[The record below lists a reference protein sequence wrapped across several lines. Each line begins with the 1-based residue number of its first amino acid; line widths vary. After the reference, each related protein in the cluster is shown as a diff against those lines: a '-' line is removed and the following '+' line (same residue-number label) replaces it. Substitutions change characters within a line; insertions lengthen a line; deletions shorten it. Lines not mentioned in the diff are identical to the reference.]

1 VKLLNLDQTQLKP
14 LHMKI
19 SITFLTIMLQVV
31 FTGAIQAAEK
41 TWTGANSS
49 SWNIPSNWQP
59 AGVPSIADDVVF
71 NGSISNTNC
80 ALPSSVVI
88 KSMQVLS
95 SYSGTI
101 TGNNS
106 SSAIYTVTNNLQIS
120 GGTFSVGLS
129 KFKVVGNV
137 IVDGGNLTKSSG
149 GICTLNNL
157 TISSGAF
164 TIQDAAVE
172 VLGNLILSGGIF
184 QTGSGSFTVKTSYQQ
199 SGGTFSKTAG
209 IGLFNPTGAVII
221 SGGVFTN
228 TNAAITFKSLNLSN
242 ATLNGGNAAT
252 YFNGNL
258 EMLNASFSKLSGA
271 LYMNSNAALNS
282 NNSTINLGSAT
293 CNANAILI
301 QGGSANFGSG
311 SLIVNGNGIFNN
323 TTLIKS
329 SGNALFENAY
339 AFSAQNSSITFGT
352 GTVQTGNL
360 NLDATILNM
369 GSNNFTVNGALSM
382 SGLSQLNKST
392 GFAQLAY
399 TSSVQINDGAVNLA
413 GCSQINSGNWKQL
426 GGSFSCGA
434 SPLFVNG
441 NLEISNEAIFNA
453 PSSTM
458 RLQGNFIQSGG
469 TFSHNNGTVSLT
481 GTSSNTYS
489 ILGEPSFYKLEM
501 QNTSGVNAK
510 TIEIYG
516 TVNVNQELS
525 FKNASALNRSIRV
538 NIGTINLLGNINI
551 SSYRSSDTNP
561 GSGIIQFS
569 GSNSQ
574 AITGT
579 SLNNAEGILPELFIN
594 KTGGSVL
601 LNGNLNLGNGF
612 AYQNSSIS
620 FDPNMIL
627 NMQGGEFALE
637 GLVIPLVR
645 VSGPSSLNGALVV
658 LGNLEILSS
667 GILNNGNSNLNVNGS
682 MLNSGKYFNLSGSLS
697 VSGTLSNSGEFSANT
712 GTVNALSGI
721 IQEQGIFS
729 CIGGQVNSIGTLKIN
744 NGVFNCANGLL
755 TVNGSIIQNGGQ
767 LDGNTNGG
775 TLTVSQNFTQV
786 DGIFN
791 GQSGVLNIAG
801 SLSLAGL
808 FNRGTG
814 TIHFNGIGPQT
825 IPALY
830 YNKLSIAGTGRLIT
844 LAPSEIKIGAS
855 TAGFAPNSSN
865 IYTTSNNTINYC
877 ASGNQDVAGFA
888 YNNLS
893 LSRTGTKSLS
903 TNASVKNTLQVVNS
917 SVFDADGVSNNRIFT
932 MLSNQSQTARI
943 DQIPSSASIVGNMTV
958 QRWTRGGIRSNRF
971 IASPVDTVGGIKFKQ
986 IKDNILL
993 FGPGNT
999 ASGWDNPS
1007 TYTTNVWVYN
1017 ETASNGTEWRSP
1029 ANTNEVLPKGSGF
1042 LLYYLG
1048 VRGQSTIVLPS
1059 AGIID
1064 FKGVPNQGDVQ
1075 LPVTCSGDCFPVDNG
1090 NGWSLVANPYQSPI
1104 DWNSAEWTK
1113 NGISSTIYIWNPSIN
1128 QYASY
1133 NSANPGA
1140 ATNGGSR
1147 YIGPGQSF
1155 FIKSTAN
1162 NPVLTAHETIKTSTF
1177 PDSLFFRMSAPQE
1190 QLRLMVKMQGSDI
1203 QDEAI
1208 IEFHDQASEAFNP
1221 TFDAYKPELPGM
1233 DLNFSLLNELGD
1245 ALSVHAFAKP
1255 DLTYE
1260 DKIIPVKIKA
1270 VAGTYDITAEQLES
1284 FGNDVQ
1290 FFIEDRYNKNIT
1302 KLEEGKRFSFEVNSN
1317 PETSQLGRLN
1327 IIIRQ
1332 GKSNASI
1339 STNNSI
1345 RVFPNPSNGDNIQV
1359 MLPKAEKGSIEIFN
1373 MLGAKVVSQN
1383 YETNQNTI
1391 QLENMNQVPAGV
1403 YTVIWNTADGKFS
1416 DRLTIK

>member
-1 VKLLNLDQTQLKP
+1 
-14 LHMKI
+14 MKI
-19 SITFLTIMLQVV
+19 SSTFIIIAFHVL
-31 FTGAIQAAEK
+31 FTGVIQAAEK

-49 SWNIPSNWQP
+49 SWNLSSNWQP
-59 AGVPSIADDVVF
+59 AGVPSSTDDVVF
-71 NGSISNTNC
+71 NGLVSISNC
-80 ALPSSVVI
+80 ALPSSVVV

-137 IVDGGNLTKSSG
+137 IVDGGNLTKSTG

-157 TISSGAF
+157 TISSGTF
-164 TIQDAAVE
+164 TIQNAAVE
-172 VLGNLILSGGIF
+172 ILGNLILSGGTF

-199 SGGTFSKTAG
+199 SGGLFSKTGG
-209 IGLFNPTGAVII
+209 IGLFNPTGSVFI

-228 TNAAITFKSLNLSN
+228 TNAAITFKSLNLTN
-242 ATLNGGNAAT
+242 ATFNGGNAST

-258 EMLNASFSKLSGA
+258 EILNANFSKLSGA
-271 LYMNSNAALNS
+271 LYMNSNAAFNC
-282 NNSTINLGSAT
+282 NNSTINLGSAAF
-293 CNANAILI
+293 NANAISI
-301 QGGSANFGSG
+301 QGGSSNFGSG

-323 TTLIKS
+323 TTLVKS
-329 SGNALFENAY
+329 SGNALFENTY
-339 AFSAQNSSITFGT
+339 SLSAQNASLTFGT

-360 NLDATILNM
+360 NLDAAILNM
-369 GSNNFTVNGALSM
+369 GSSNFSINGNLIM
-382 SGLSQLNKST
+382 SGLSQLNKSE

-426 GGSFSCGA
+426 GGSFSCGS

-441 NLEISNEAIFNA
+441 NLEIANEAIFNA

-458 RLQGNFIQSGG
+458 RLQGNFSQSGG
-469 TFSHNNGTVSLT
+469 TFNHNNGTVSLT
-481 GTSSNTYS
+481 GTSSNAYS
-489 ILGEPSFYKLEM
+489 ILGEPTFYSLEM
-501 QNTSGVNAK
+501 QNNSGVNAK
-510 TIEIYG
+510 TIDIYG
-516 TVNVNQELS
+516 TVNVNQELT
-525 FKNASALNRSIRV
+525 FKNASALNRPIRI

-551 SSYRSSDTNP
+551 SNYRSSDINP

-569 GSNSQ
+569 GGNSQ
-574 AITGT
+574 TITGT
-579 SLNNAEGILPELFIN
+579 SLNNAEGILPKLFIN

-601 LNGNLNLGNGF
+601 LNGNVNLGNGF
-612 AYQNSSIS
+612 AYQNSSIT
-620 FDPNMIL
+620 FDPNL
-627 NMQGGEFALE
+627 VFNMQGGEFSVE
-637 GLVIPLVR
+637 GLAIPLVR
-645 VSGPSSLNGALVV
+645 VSGPASLTGAMVV
-658 LGNLEILSS
+658 LNNLEILSS
-667 GILNNGNSNLNVNGS
+667 GALSNGNSNLNVNGS
-682 MLNSGKYFNLSGSLS
+682 MLNFGKYFNLSGSLS
-697 VSGTLSNSGEFSANT
+697 VSGNLENNGEFSANT
-712 GTVNALSGI
+712 GTVNALAGI
-721 IQEQGIFS
+721 IQELGIFS
-729 CIGGQVNSIGTLKIN
+729 CNGGQVNSIGTLKIN
-744 NGVFNCANGLL
+744 DGVFNCANGSL
-755 TVNGSIIQNGGQ
+755 TANGSIIQNGGQ
-767 LDGNTNGG
+767 FDANTNGG
-775 TLTVSQNFTQV
+775 SITVSQNFTQV
-786 DGIFN
+786 NGIFN
-791 GQSGVLNIAG
+791 GQSGILNIAG
-801 SLSLAGL
+801 TLSLAGI

-814 TIHFNGIGPQT
+814 TIHFNGVGPQT
-825 IPALY
+825 IPALF

-844 LAPSEIKIGAS
+844 LAPSEIKIGAATS
-855 TAGFAPNSSN
+855 GFAPNSSN
-865 IYTTSNNTINYC
+865 IYTTSNNSINYC
-877 ASGNQDVAGFA
+877 ANGNQDIAGFA
-888 YNNLS
+888 YNNLT
-893 LSRTGTKSLS
+893 LSRSGTKSLS
-903 TNASVKNTLQVVNS
+903 ANASVKNTLLVSNS
-917 SVFDADGVSNNRIFT
+917 AIFDADGTANNRVFT

-958 QRWTRGGIRSNRF
+958 QRWTRGGVRSNRF
-971 IASPVDTVGGIKFKQ
+971 IASPVDTIGGIKFKQ
-986 IKDNILL
+986 VKDNILL
-993 FGPGNT
+993 FGPGN
-999 ASGWDNPS
+999 AANGWDSPTN
-1007 TYTTNVWVYN
+1007 YNTNVWVYN

-1029 ANTNEVLPKGSGF
+1029 ASTNEVLPKGSGF

-1048 VRGQSTIVLPS
+1048 TRGQSTLVLPN
-1059 AGIID
+1059 AATID
-1064 FKGVPNQGDVQ
+1064 FKGVPNQGDIE
-1075 LPVTCSGDCFPVDNG
+1075 LPVTCTGGCFPIDNG

-1104 DWNSAEWTK
+1104 DWNSSEWTK

-1133 NSANPGA
+1133 NSANPSA

-1162 NPVLTAHETIKTSTF
+1162 TPVLIAHETIKTSTF
-1177 PDSLFFRMSAPQE
+1177 PDSLFFRISAPQE
-1190 QLRLMVKMQGSDI
+1190 QLRLMVKMQDSDI

-1233 DLNFSLLNELGD
+1233 NLSFSLVNELGD

-1255 DLTYE
+1255 NLTYT

-1270 VAGTYDITAEQLES
+1270 ESGTYEITAEQLES

-1302 KLEEGKRFSFEVNSN
+1302 KLEEGKRFTFEVSSN

-1332 GKSNASI
+1332 GKSNMSI
-1339 STNNSI
+1339 SENNSI
-1345 RVFPNPSNGDNIQV
+1345 RVFPNPSNGDNIQI

-1373 MLGAKVVSQN
+1373 MLGAKIASQN
-1383 YETNQNTI
+1383 FETNQNTI

-1403 YTVIWNTADGKFS
+1403 YTVIWNTSDGKFS

>member
-1 VKLLNLDQTQLKP
+1 
-14 LHMKI
+14 MKI
-19 SITFLTIMLQVV
+19 STTFLLIALQVLFSGV
-31 FTGAIQAAEK
+31 IKAAEK

-49 SWNIPSNWQP
+49 NWSLASNWQP
-59 AGVPSIADDVVF
+59 AGIPASTDDVVF
-71 NGSISNTNC
+71 NGSVSNSNC
-80 ALPSSVVI
+80 ALPNSVVI

-120 GGTFSVGLS
+120 GGTFAVGLS

-137 IVDGGNLTKSSG
+137 IVDGGNLIKSAG

-157 TISSGAF
+157 TINSGAF
-164 TIQDAAVE
+164 TIQNAAVE
-172 VLGNLILSGGIF
+172 ILGNLILSGGIF
-184 QTGSGSFTVKTSYQQ
+184 ETGSGSFTVKTSYLQR
-199 SGGTFSKTAG
+199 GGTFSKTAG
-209 IGLFNPTGAVII
+209 IGLFNPTGTVII
-221 SGGVFTN
+221 AGGVFTN
-228 TNAAITFKSLNLSN
+228 TNAAITFKALNLSN
-242 ATLNGGNAAT
+242 ATLNGGNEGT
-252 YFNGNL
+252 YFNGDL

-271 LYMNSNAALNS
+271 LYMNSNAAFNS
-282 NNSTINLGSAT
+282 NNSTINLGSASF
-293 CNANAILI
+293 NANAISI

-311 SLIVNGNGIFNN
+311 ALIVNGNGTFTN
-323 TTLIKS
+323 TTFVKS
-329 SGNALFENAY
+329 SGNAVFENAY
-339 AFSAQNSSITFGT
+339 SLTAQNTSLTFGT

-360 NLDATILNM
+360 NLDATVLNM
-369 GSNNFTVNGALSM
+369 GSSNFTVNGALSM
-382 SGLSQLNKST
+382 SGQSQLNKSA

-399 TSSVQINDGAVNLA
+399 SSSVQINDGTVNLA

-426 GGSFSCGA
+426 GGSFACGS

-441 NLEISNEAIFNA
+441 NLEIANEAIFNA
-453 PSSTM
+453 PSGTM
-458 RLQGNFIQSGG
+458 RLQGNFSQSGG
-469 TFSHNNGTVSLT
+469 TFNHNNGTVSLT
-481 GTSSNTYS
+481 GTSSNAYS
-489 ILGEPSFYKLEM
+489 ILGEPTLYILEM

-516 TVNVNQELS
+516 NLYVNQELI
-525 FKNASALNRSIRV
+525 FKNALASNRPIRI

-551 SSYRSSDTNP
+551 SNYRSSDTNP

-574 AITGT
+574 TINGT
-579 SLNNAEGILPELFIN
+579 SLNNAEGILPKIFIN

-601 LNGNLNLGNGF
+601 LSGNLNLGNGF
-612 AYQNSSIS
+612 AYQNSNIT
-620 FDPNMIL
+620 FDPNL
-627 NMQGGEFALE
+627 VFNMQGGEFALE
-637 GLVIPLVR
+637 GLTIPLVR
-645 VSGPSSLNGALVV
+645 VSGSSSLIGALVV
-658 LGNLEILSS
+658 LGNLET
-667 GILNNGNSNLNVNGS
+667 LNNGNSNLNVNGS
-682 MLNSGKYFNLSGSLS
+682 MLNAGKYFNLTGSLS
-697 VSGTLSNSGEFSANT
+697 VSGILSNSGEFSGNT
-712 GTVNALSGI
+712 GTVNALAGI

-729 CIGGQVNSIGTLKIN
+729 CNAGHVNSIGTLKIN
-744 NGVFNCANGLL
+744 DGVFNCANGSL
-755 TVNGSIIQNGGQ
+755 TANGSIIQNGGQ

-775 TLTVSQNFTQV
+775 TLTVTQNFTQAN
-786 DGIFN
+786 GIFN

-801 SLSLAGL
+801 SLSLAGT

-814 TIHFNGIGPQT
+814 TIHFNGVGPQT
-825 IPALY
+825 IPALF

-855 TAGFAPNSSN
+855 SAGFTPHTSN
-865 IYTTSNNTINYC
+865 IYTTINNTINYC
-877 ASGNQDVAGFA
+877 ASGNQDVSGFA

-893 LSRTGTKSLS
+893 ISRSGTKSLAA
-903 TNASVKNTLQVVNS
+903 NASVKNTLQVLNS
-917 SVFDADGVSNNRIFT
+917 SVFDADGTSNNRVFI

-943 DQIPSSASIVGNMTV
+943 DQIPSTASIVGNMTV
-958 QRWTRGGIRSNRF
+958 QRWTRGGVRSNRF

-999 ASGWDNPS
+999 ANGWDNPS
-1007 TYTTNVWVYN
+1007 NYTTNVWVYN
-1017 ETASNGTEWRSP
+1017 ETANNGTEWRSP
-1029 ANTNEVLPKGSGF
+1029 ASTNEVIPKGSGF

-1048 VRGQSTIVLPS
+1048 IRGQSTLIIPS
-1059 AGIID
+1059 AATID
-1064 FKGVPNQGDVQ
+1064 FKGVPIQGDIN
-1075 LPVTCSGDCFPVDNG
+1075 LPVTCTGGCFPIDNG
-1090 NGWSLVANPYQSPI
+1090 NGWNLVANPYQSPI
-1104 DWNSAEWTK
+1104 DWNSTEWVRD
-1113 NGISSTIYIWNPSIN
+1113 GVSSTIYIWNPSIN
-1128 QYASY
+1128 QYATY
-1133 NSANPGA
+1133 NSANPSA

-1162 NPVLTAHETIKTSTF
+1162 IPVLTAHETIKTSTF
-1177 PDSLFFRMSAPQE
+1177 PDSLFFRLSAPQE

-1208 IEFHDQASEAFNP
+1208 IEFHDQASEAFNL
-1221 TFDAYKPELPGM
+1221 TFDAFKPELPGM
-1233 DLNFSLLNELGD
+1233 NLSFSLVNELGD

-1255 DLTYE
+1255 NLTYT

-1270 VAGTYDITAEQLES
+1270 ESGTYEITAEQLES

-1302 KLEEGKRFSFEVNSN
+1302 KLEEGKRFTFEVSSN

-1332 GKSNASI
+1332 GKSNMSI
-1339 STNNSI
+1339 SENNSI
-1345 RVFPNPSNGDNIQV
+1345 RVFPNPSNGDNIQI

-1373 MLGAKVVSQN
+1373 MLGAKIASQN
-1383 YETNQNTI
+1383 FETNQNTI

-1403 YTVIWNTADGKFS
+1403 YTVIWNTSDGKFS

>member
-1 VKLLNLDQTQLKP
+1 
-14 LHMKI
+14 M
-19 SITFLTIMLQVV
+19 
-31 FTGAIQAAEK
+31 FTGVIQAAEK

-49 SWNIPSNWQP
+49 SWNLSSNWQP
-59 AGVPSIADDVVF
+59 AGIPAVTDDVIF
-71 NGSISNTNC
+71 NGLISNSNC

-88 KSMQVLS
+88 KNMQVLG

-101 TGNNS
+101 SGNNS

-129 KFKVVGNV
+129 KFKVVGNTT
-137 IVDGGNLTKSSG
+137 IDGGNLSKSSG
-149 GICTLNNL
+149 GICTMNNV
-157 TISSGAF
+157 TINSGAF
-164 TIQDAAVE
+164 TIQNSPVE
-172 VLGNLILSGGIF
+172 ILGNLILSGGIF

-199 SGGTFSKTAG
+199 NGGAFSKTAG
-209 IGLFNPTGAVII
+209 IGLFTPTGSVII
-221 SGGVFTN
+221 SGGSFTN

-242 ATLNGGNAAT
+242 ATFNGGGAAT

-258 EMLNASFSKLSGA
+258 EMLNANFSKTSGA
-271 LYMNSNAALNS
+271 LYMNSSAAFNS
-282 NNSTINLGSAT
+282 NNSTINLGSSSF
-293 CNANAILI
+293 NANAISI

-311 SLIVNGNGIFNN
+311 SLIVNGNGVFSN
-323 TTLIKS
+323 TTLVKS
-329 SGNALFENAY
+329 SGNALFENAF
-339 AFSAQNSSITFGT
+339 ALSAQNASLTFGT

-369 GSNNFTVNGALSM
+369 GSNNFTVNGALIM
-382 SGLSQLNKST
+382 SGQSELNKSG

-399 TSSVQINDGAVNLA
+399 SSSVQINDGAVNLA

-441 NLEISNEAIFNA
+441 NLEIANEAIFNA
-453 PSSTM
+453 PSSTL
-458 RLQGNFIQSGG
+458 RLQGNFSQSGG
-469 TFSHNNGTVSLT
+469 TFNNNNGTVSLT
-481 GTSSNTYS
+481 GTSSNTFS
-489 ILGEPSFYKLEM
+489 ILGEPTFYTLEM
-501 QNTSGVNAK
+501 INTSGVNAK

-525 FKNASALNRSIRV
+525 LKNASALNRPIRI

-551 SSYRSSDTNP
+551 SNYRSSDSNP

-574 AITGT
+574 TITGT
-579 SLNNAEGILPELFIN
+579 SLNNGEGILPKLFIN

-612 AYQNSSIS
+612 AYQNSSIT
-620 FDPNMIL
+620 FDPIMVFNMR
-627 NMQGGEFALE
+627 GGEFTVG
-637 GLVIPLVR
+637 GLSIPAVR
-645 VSGPSSLNGALVV
+645 VSGPSSLNGAMVV
-658 LGNLEILSS
+658 LNNLEILNS
-667 GILNNGNSNLNVNGS
+667 GSLNNGNSNLNVNGS

-721 IQEQGIFS
+721 VQDQGIFS

-744 NGVFNCANGLL
+744 DGVFNCANGIL

-767 LDGNTNGG
+767 LDGNSNGG
-775 TLTVSQNFTQV
+775 TLTITQNFTQV
-786 DGIFN
+786 GGVFN
-791 GQSGVLNIAG
+791 GQTGVLNIAG
-801 SLSLAGL
+801 SLSLAGT

-814 TIHFNGIGPQT
+814 TVLFNGVGPQT

-855 TAGFAPNSSN
+855 TSGFVPNTSN
-865 IYTTSNNTINYC
+865 IYTTTNNSINYC
-877 ASGNQDVAGFA
+877 ASGNQEVAGFA

-893 LSRTGTKSLS
+893 LSRSGTKSLAA
-903 TNASVKNTLQVVNS
+903 NASVKNTLQVLNS
-917 SVFDADGVSNNRIFT
+917 SIFDADGASNNRIFI

-943 DQIPSSASIVGNMTV
+943 DQIPSSASVVGNMTV

-971 IASPVDTVGGIKFKQ
+971 IASTVDTIGGIKFKQ
-986 IKDNILL
+986 VKDNILL

-999 ASGWDNPS
+999 ASGWDSP
-1007 TYTTNVWVYN
+1007 TVYTTNVWVYN
-1017 ETASNGTEWRSP
+1017 ESANNGTEWRSP
-1029 ANTNEVLPKGSGF
+1029 ASTNEVLPKGSGF
-1042 LLYYLG
+1042 LLYYVG
-1048 VRGQSTIVLPS
+1048 IRGQSTISLPS
-1059 AGIID
+1059 AGTID
-1064 FKGVPNQGDVQ
+1064 FKGVPNQGDID
-1075 LPVTCSGDCFPVDNG
+1075 LPVTCTGGCFPIDNG

-1133 NSANPGA
+1133 NSANPSA

-1208 IEFHDQASEAFNP
+1208 IEFHDQASEEFNP

-1233 DLNFSLLNELGD
+1233 NLSFSLLNELGD

-1270 VAGTYDITAEQLES
+1270 ESGMYEISAEQLES

-1290 FFIEDRYNKNIT
+1290 FFIEDRFNKTIT
-1302 KLEEGKRFSFEVNSN
+1302 KLEEGKRLSFEVNSN
-1317 PETSQLGRLN
+1317 PETSLLGRLN

-1332 GKSNASI
+1332 SKSNASI
-1339 STNNSI
+1339 SSNNSI
-1345 RVFPNPSNGDNIQV
+1345 RVFPNPSNGDNVQV
-1359 MLPKAEKGSIEIFN
+1359 MIPKAEKGTLEIFN
-1373 MLGAKVVSQN
+1373 MLGAKIISQN
-1383 YETNQNTI
+1383 VENNQNTI
-1391 QLENMNQVPAGV
+1391 QLETMIQLPAGV
-1403 YTVIWNTADGKFS
+1403 YTVIWNTIDGTFS
-1416 DRLTIK
+1416 DRLTIR

>member
-1 VKLLNLDQTQLKP
+1 
-14 LHMKI
+14 MKI
-19 SITFLTIMLQVV
+19 SSTLLIIVLQFL
-31 FTGAIQAAEK
+31 FTGVIQAAEK
-41 TWTGANSS
+41 TWTGANTS
-49 SWNIPSNWQP
+49 SWNLASNWQP
-59 AGVPSIADDVVF
+59 AGIPASTDDVVF
-71 NGSISNTNC
+71 NGLVSNSNC
-80 ALPSSVVI
+80 ALPSSVVV
-88 KSMQVLS
+88 KNMKVLS
-95 SYSGTI
+95 SYTGTI
-101 TGNNS
+101 SGNNS
-106 SSAIYTVTNNLQIS
+106 SSAVYTVTQNLQIS
-120 GGTFSVGLS
+120 GGEFSVGLS

-164 TIQDAAVE
+164 TIQNAAVE
-172 VLGNLILSGGIF
+172 ILGNIILSGGILE
-184 QTGSGSFTVKTSYQQ
+184 TGSGSFTVKTSYQQ

-209 IGLFNPTGAVII
+209 IGLFNPTGAVVI

-228 TNAAITFKSLNLSN
+228 TNAAITFKSLNLTN
-242 ATLNGGNAAT
+242 ATFNGGNAAT

-258 EMLNASFSKLSGA
+258 EMLNANFSKVSGA
-271 LYMNSNAALNS
+271 LYINSNAAFIS
-282 NNSTINLGSAT
+282 NNSTINLGTASF
-293 CNANAILI
+293 NANAISI
-301 QGGSANFGSG
+301 QGGSSNLGSG

-323 TTLIKS
+323 TTLVKS
-329 SGNALFENAY
+329 SGNTLFENAY
-339 AFSAQNSSITFGT
+339 SLSAQNATLTFGS

-360 NLDATILNM
+360 NLDSTVLNM
-369 GSNNFTVNGALSM
+369 GSSNFTVNGALSM
-382 SGLSQLNKST
+382 SGQSQLNKSE

-426 GGSFSCGA
+426 GGSFSCGSSA
-434 SPLFVNG
+434 LFVNG
-441 NLEISNEAIFNA
+441 NLEIANEAIFNA

-458 RLQGNFIQSGG
+458 RLQGNFSQSGG
-469 TFSHNNGTVSLT
+469 TFNHNNGTVSLT
-481 GTSSNTYS
+481 GTSSNAYS
-489 ILGEPSFYKLEM
+489 ILGEPAFYTLEL
-501 QNTSGVNAK
+501 QNTSGVNPK

-516 TVNVNQELS
+516 TLHVNQELS
-525 FKNASALNRSIRV
+525 FKNAMALNRPIRI

-551 SSYRSSDTNP
+551 SNYRSSDTNP
-561 GSGIIQFS
+561 GSGVILFS

-574 AITGT
+574 TISGT
-579 SLNNAEGILPELFIN
+579 SLNNSEGILPELFIN

-601 LNGNLNLGNGF
+601 LNGNVNLGNGF
-612 AYQNSSIS
+612 AYQNSNIT
-620 FDPNMIL
+620 FDPNMVF
-627 NMQGGEFALE
+627 NMQGGEFGVE
-637 GLVIPLVR
+637 GLSIPLVR
-645 VSGPSSLNGALVV
+645 VSEPSSLNGAMVV
-658 LGNLEILSS
+658 VNNLEILST
-667 GILNNGNSNLNVNGS
+667 GILNNGNSNLTVNGS

-697 VSGTLSNSGEFSANT
+697 VSGTLTNSGEFSANT

-721 IQEQGIFS
+721 IQEQGVFS
-729 CIGGQVNSIGTLKIN
+729 CIAGQVNSIGTLKIN
-744 NGVFNCANGLL
+744 DGVFNCANGVLS
-755 TVNGSIIQNGGQ
+755 VNGSIIQNGGQ
-767 LDGNTNGG
+767 LDGNSNGG
-775 TLTVSQNFTQV
+775 SLTVSQNFTQV
-786 DGIFN
+786 GGVFN
-791 GQSGVLNIAG
+791 GQSGFLNIAG

-814 TIHFNGIGPQT
+814 TIHFNGVGPQT

-844 LAPSEIKIGAS
+844 LTPSEIKIGAS
-855 TAGFAPNSSN
+855 IAGFAPNTSN
-865 IYTTSNNTINYC
+865 IYTTTNNTINYC

-903 TNASVKNTLQVVNS
+903 ANASVKNTLLVLNS
-917 SVFDADGVSNNRIFT
+917 SVFDADGANNNRIFT

-993 FGPGNT
+993 FGPGNS
-999 ASGWDNPS
+999 ANGWDSPTN
-1007 TYTTNVWVYN
+1007 YTTNVWVYN
-1017 ETASNGTEWRSP
+1017 ETANNGTEWRSP
-1029 ANTNEVLPKGSGF
+1029 ASTNEVLPIGSGF

-1048 VRGQSTIVLPS
+1048 TRGQSTLVIPN
-1059 AGIID
+1059 AGTID
-1064 FKGVPNQGDVQ
+1064 FKGVPIQGDIN
-1075 LPVTCSGDCFPVDNG
+1075 LPVTCTGGCVSIDNG

-1104 DWNSAEWTK
+1104 DWNSVEWTK

-1133 NSANPGA
+1133 NSANPSA

-1190 QLRLMVKMQGSDI
+1190 QLRLMVKMLGSDI

-1221 TFDAYKPELPGM
+1221 TFDAFKPELPGM
-1233 DLNFSLLNELGD
+1233 NLSFSLVNELGD
-1245 ALSVHAFAKP
+1245 LLSVHAFAKP
-1255 DLTYE
+1255 NLSYA

-1270 VAGTYDITAEQLES
+1270 ESGTYEITAEQLES
-1284 FGNDVQ
+1284 FGNEVQ
-1290 FFIEDRYNKNIT
+1290 FFIEDRYNKIIT
-1302 KLEEGKRFSFEVNSN
+1302 KLEEGKRFTFEVNSN

-1332 GKSNASI
+1332 GKSNMSI
-1339 STNNSI
+1339 SENNSI
-1345 RVFPNPSNGDNIQV
+1345 RVFPNPSSGDNIQV
-1359 MLPKAEKGSIEIFN
+1359 MLPKAEKGAIEIFN
-1373 MLGAKVVSQN
+1373 MLGAKVASQN
-1383 YETNQNTI
+1383 FETNQNTI
-1391 QLENMNQVPAGV
+1391 QLENMNHVPAGV
-1403 YTVIWNTADGKFS
+1403 YTVVWNTSDGKFS

>member
-1 VKLLNLDQTQLKP
+1 
-14 LHMKI
+14 MKI
-19 SITFLTIMLQVV
+19 SSTFLIIVLQTV
-31 FTGAIQAAEK
+31 FAGMIQAAEK
-41 TWTGANSS
+41 TWTGSNSS
-49 SWNIPSNWQP
+49 SWNLSSNWQP
-59 AGVPSIADDVVF
+59 AGIPASTDDVVF
-71 NGSISNTNC
+71 NGSVSNSNC

-88 KSMQVLS
+88 RSMQVLS

-106 SSAIYTVTNNLQIS
+106 SSAIYTVTQNLQIS

-137 IVDGGNLTKSSG
+137 TIDGGNLTKSTG
-149 GICTLNNL
+149 GICTMNNV
-157 TISSGAF
+157 TINSGAF
-164 TIQDAAVE
+164 TIQDATVE
-172 VLGNLILSGGIF
+172 ILGNLILSGGSF

-199 SGGTFSKTAG
+199 SGGTFSKIAG
-209 IGLFNPTGAVII
+209 IGLFNPTGSVII

-228 TNAAITFKSLNLSN
+228 INAAITFKSLSLSN
-242 ATLNGGNAAT
+242 ATFNGGNAAT

-258 EMLNASFSKLSGA
+258 EMLNANFSKISGA
-271 LYMNSNAALNS
+271 LYMNSNAAFNS
-282 NNSTINLGSAT
+282 SNSTINLGSASF
-293 CNANAILI
+293 NANAISI
-301 QGGSANFGSG
+301 QGGSSNFGSG
-311 SLIVNGNGIFNN
+311 SVIVNGNGIFNN
-323 TTLIKS
+323 TTLVKL
-329 SGNALFENAY
+329 SGNALFESAY
-339 AFSAQNSSITFGT
+339 SLSAQNTSLTFGT

-369 GSNNFTVNGALSM
+369 GSSNFAVNGALTM
-382 SGLSQLNKST
+382 SGQSQLNKST

-399 TSSVQINDGAVNLA
+399 TSSVQINDGAVNLS

-441 NLEISNEAIFNA
+441 NLEIANEAIFNA

-458 RLQGNFIQSGG
+458 RLQGNFSQSGG
-469 TFSHNNGTVSLT
+469 SFNHNNGTVSLT

-489 ILGEPSFYKLEM
+489 ILGEPSFYTLEM
-501 QNTSGVNAK
+501 QNNSGVNPK

-525 FKNASALNRSIRV
+525 FKNASALNRPIRI

-551 SSYRSSDTNP
+551 SNYRSSDTNP

-569 GSNSQ
+569 GGNSQ
-574 AITGT
+574 TITGS
-579 SLNNAEGILPELFIN
+579 SLNNAEGILPKLFIN
-594 KTGGSVL
+594 KIGGSIL
-601 LNGNLNLGNGF
+601 LNGNVNLGNGF
-612 AYQNSSIS
+612 AYQNSNIS
-620 FDPNMIL
+620 FDPNL
-627 NMQGGEFALE
+627 VFNMQGGDFALE
-637 GLVIPLVR
+637 GLSIPLVR
-645 VSGPSSLNGALVV
+645 VSGSSSLNGSLVV

-721 IQEQGIFS
+721 VQEQGIFS

-744 NGVFNCANGLL
+744 DGVFNCANGIV
-755 TVNGSIIQNGGQ
+755 TINGSIIQNGGQ

-801 SLSLAGL
+801 SLNLAGT

-814 TIHFNGIGPQT
+814 TIHFNGFGPQT

-830 YNKLSIAGTGRLIT
+830 FNKLSIAGTGRLIT

-855 TAGFAPNSSN
+855 NGGFAPNTSN
-865 IYTTSNNTINYC
+865 IYTTTNNTINYS
-877 ASGNQDVAGFA
+877 ASGNQDVTGFA

-893 LSRTGTKSLS
+893 LSRTGTKSL
-903 TNASVKNTLQVVNS
+903 TANASVKNTLQVLNS
-917 SVFDADGVSNNRIFT
+917 SIFDADGVSNNRIFT

-943 DQIPSSASIVGNMTV
+943 DQIPSTASIVGNMTV

-971 IASPVDTVGGIKFKQ
+971 IASPVDTIGGIKFKQ

-993 FGPGNT
+993 FGPGN
-999 ASGWDNPS
+999 SVNGWDNPT
-1007 TYTTNVWVYN
+1007 TYNTNVWVYN
-1017 ETASNGTEWRSP
+1017 ETASNGTEWSSP
-1029 ANTNEVLPKGSGF
+1029 ASTNEVLPKGSGF
-1042 LLYYLG
+1042 LLYYVG
-1048 VRGQSTIVLPS
+1048 IRGQSTIVLPS
-1059 AGIID
+1059 AGTID
-1064 FKGVPNQGDVQ
+1064 FKGVPNQGDVE
-1075 LPVTCSGDCFPVDNG
+1075 LPVTCTGGCLPVDNG

-1104 DWNSAEWTK
+1104 DWSSAEWTK
-1113 NGISSTIYIWNPSIN
+1113 TGISSTIYIWNPSIN

-1133 NSANPGA
+1133 NSANPSA

-1162 NPVLTAHETIKTSTF
+1162 SPVLTAHETIKTSTF
-1177 PDSLFFRMSAPQE
+1177 PDSLFFRISAPQE

-1233 DLNFSLLNELGD
+1233 NLSFALVNEMGD
-1245 ALSVHAFAKP
+1245 ALSVHAFARP
-1255 DLTYE
+1255 DLTYV
-1260 DKIIPVKIKA
+1260 DKIIPVKIK
-1270 VAGTYDITAEQLES
+1270 VESGIYEITAEQLES

-1290 FFIEDRYNKNIT
+1290 FFIEDRFNKTIT
-1302 KLEEGKRFSFEVNSN
+1302 KLEEGKHFSFEVNSN

-1332 GKSNASI
+1332 SKSNTSI
-1339 STNNSI
+1339 SSNNSI
-1345 RVFPNPSNGDNIQV
+1345 RVFPNPSNGDNVQV
-1359 MLPKAEKGSIEIFN
+1359 MLPKAEKGTLEIFN
-1373 MLGAKVVSQN
+1373 MLGAKVISQN
-1383 YETNQNTI
+1383 VENNQNTV
-1391 QLENMNQVPAGV
+1391 QLENMLQLPAGV
-1403 YTVIWNTADGKFS
+1403 YTVIWNTIDGKFS

>member
-1 VKLLNLDQTQLKP
+1 
-14 LHMKI
+14 MKI
-19 SITFLTIMLQVV
+19 SSTFLIIVLQAV
-31 FTGAIQAAEK
+31 FAGMIQAAEK

-49 SWNIPSNWQP
+49 SWNLSSNWQP
-59 AGVPSIADDVVF
+59 AGVPSSNDDVIF
-71 NGSISNTNC
+71 NGSISNSNC
-80 ALPSSVVI
+80 ALPSSVVV

-101 TGNNS
+101 SGYNS
-106 SSAIYTVTNNLQIS
+106 SSAIYTLTQNLQIS

-137 IVDGGNLTKSSG
+137 IIDGGNLTKSTG
-149 GICTLNNL
+149 GICSMNNL
-157 TISSGAF
+157 TISDGSF
-164 TIQDAAVE
+164 TIQDAPVE
-172 VLGNLILSGGIF
+172 ILGNLILSGGIF

-209 IGLFNPTGAVII
+209 IGLFNPTGVVII

-228 TNAAITFKSLNLSN
+228 SNAAITFKSLSLTN
-242 ATLNGGNAAT
+242 ATFNGGNAAT

-258 EMLNASFSKLSGA
+258 EMLNANFSKTSGA
-271 LYMNSNAALNS
+271 LYMNSNAAFNS
-282 NNSTINLGSAT
+282 SNSTINLGSALF
-293 CNANAILI
+293 NANAISI
-301 QGGSANFGSG
+301 QGGSSNFGSG
-311 SLIVNGNGIFNN
+311 SLIVNGNGIFTN
-323 TTLIKS
+323 TTLVKL
-329 SGNALFENAY
+329 SGNALFES
-339 AFSAQNSSITFGT
+339 AFSLSAQNTTLTFGS

-369 GSNNFTVNGALSM
+369 GSNNFAVNGALTM

-399 TSSVQINDGAVNLA
+399 SSSVQINDGAVNLA

-426 GGSFSCGA
+426 GGSFSCGT

-441 NLEISNEAIFNA
+441 NLEIANEAVFNA

-458 RLQGNFIQSGG
+458 RLQGNFSQSGG
-469 TFSHNNGTVSLT
+469 TFNHNNGTVSLT

-489 ILGEPSFYKLEM
+489 ILGEPAFYTLELL
-501 QNTSGVNAK
+501 NTSGVNAK

-516 TVNVNQELS
+516 TVNVNQEIS
-525 FKNASALNRSIRV
+525 FKNASALNRPIRI

-551 SSYRSSDTNP
+551 SNYRSSDKNP

-574 AITGT
+574 TITGT
-579 SLNNAEGILPELFIN
+579 SLNNAEGILPKLFIN
-594 KTGGSVL
+594 KSGGSVT
-601 LNGNLNLGNGF
+601 LNGNVNLGNGF
-612 AYQNSSIS
+612 AYQNSSVT

-637 GLVIPLVR
+637 GLAVPLVR
-645 VSGPSSLNGALVV
+645 VSGSSSLIGALVV

-667 GILNNGNSNLNVNGS
+667 GALNNGNSNLNVNGS
-682 MLNSGKYFNLSGSLS
+682 MLNSGNYFNLTGSLS
-697 VSGTLSNSGEFSANT
+697 VSGILSNSGEFSANT

-721 IQEQGIFS
+721 VQEQGIFS

-744 NGVFNCANGLL
+744 NGIFNCANGIV

-767 LDGNTNGG
+767 LDGNSNGG

-791 GQSGVLNIAG
+791 GQSSVLNIAG
-801 SLSLAGL
+801 SLNLAGL

-814 TIHFNGIGPQT
+814 TIHFNGVGPQT

-844 LAPSEIKIGAS
+844 FAPSEIRIGAS
-855 TAGFAPNSSN
+855 SLGFAPNSSN
-865 IYTTSNNTINYC
+865 IYTTTNNTINYC

-888 YNNLS
+888 YNNLT
-893 LSRTGTKSLS
+893 LSRTGTKSLAA
-903 TNASVKNTLQVVNS
+903 NASVKNTLQVLNS
-917 SVFDADGVSNNRIFT
+917 SVFDADGVSNNRVFS

-971 IASPVDTVGGIKFKQ
+971 IGSPVDTIGGIKFKQ

-993 FGPGNT
+993 FGPGNS
-999 ASGWDNPS
+999 ANGWDNS
-1007 TYTTNVWVYN
+1007 TNYNINVWVYN

-1029 ANTNEVLPKGSGF
+1029 ASTNEVLPKGSGF
-1042 LLYYLG
+1042 LVYYLG
-1048 VRGQSTIVLPS
+1048 IRGQSTNVLPS
-1059 AGIID
+1059 AGTID
-1064 FKGVPNQGDVQ
+1064 FKGIPNQGDVQ
-1075 LPVTCSGDCFPVDNG
+1075 LPVTCTGDCFPVDNG

-1133 NSANPGA
+1133 NSANPAA

-1177 PDSLFFRMSAPQE
+1177 PDSLLFRMSAPQE

-1221 TFDAYKPELPGM
+1221 TLDAYKPELPGM
-1233 DLNFSLLNELGD
+1233 NLSFSLVNELGD
-1245 ALSVHAFAKP
+1245 ALSVHSFAKP

-1270 VAGTYDITAEQLES
+1270 ESGTYEISPEQLES

-1290 FFIEDRYNKNIT
+1290 FFIEDRFNKTIT
-1302 KLEEGKRFSFEVNSN
+1302 QLEEGKRFSFEVNSN
-1317 PETSQLGRLN
+1317 PETSLLGRLN

-1332 GKSNASI
+1332 SKSNTSI
-1339 STNNSI
+1339 STSNSI
-1345 RVFPNPSNGDNIQV
+1345 RVFPNPSDGDNIQV
-1359 MLPKAEKGSIEIFN
+1359 MIPKAEKGTLEIFN
-1373 MLGAKVVSQN
+1373 MLGAKMISQN
-1383 YETNQNTI
+1383 VENNQNTI
-1391 QLENMNQVPAGV
+1391 QLESMYQLPAGV
-1403 YTVIWNTADGKFS
+1403 YTVVWNTIDGKFS
-1416 DRLTIK
+1416 DRLTIR